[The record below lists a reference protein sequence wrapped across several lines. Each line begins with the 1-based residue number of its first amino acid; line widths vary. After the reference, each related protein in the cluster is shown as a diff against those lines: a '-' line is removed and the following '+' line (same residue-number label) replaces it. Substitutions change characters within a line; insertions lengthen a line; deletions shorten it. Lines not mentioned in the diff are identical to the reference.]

1 MNKKLKVLEVL
12 DCYYP
17 NVDGPI
23 EVMNNIARSFESC
36 GFGEVELLVPD
47 YPERI
52 EPEGLK
58 IHRSKSVPTRGGYAR
73 RFLFWTQALKSL

>member
-47 YPERI
+47 YPRTYRARGAENSPLQVRADK
-52 EPEGLK
+52 G
-58 IHRSKSVPTRGGYAR
+58 RVPRGASFSGR
-73 RFLFWTQALKSL
+73 KR